1 MEEENR
7 MTDQRTVVTEA
18 GISRATSQVETPESI
33 HWPSLIAAIAAISA
47 VGIAIGLGLPLLT
60 VLLEK
65 RGIAASLTGLNTAMA
80 GIAAMIAAPITTR
93 LAHKFGVANTML
105 WAVMISA
112 ISSLGFYYI
121 DNFWAWFPLRIV
133 FHGAITSLFILSE
146 FWIGVSAP
154 SDKRGLLLGLYA
166 TCLSIGFAFGN
177 VIFSLVGSAGFLPF
191 AVGSSI
197 ILLAAIPIFWARH
210 ESPVLDEKPMG
221 HFLRYLMLV
230 PTASFAVFV
239 FGAVE
244 AGGMALFPIFA
255 SQEGF
260 SESHAGFLLSIMAIG
275 NVIFQI
281 PIGLLSDKIRDRRK
295 LLTTIG
301 VVGLIGSIF
310 LPYVTFDWRVF
321 SVLLL
326 IFGGAI
332 AGLYTVGLSHLGS
345 RFRGAELAAANAAF
359 IFSYAMGT
367 VVGPQAIG
375 IGMDLVGSHGYAWTI
390 TVFFGTFVLF
400 GVSRLLFHPPK
411 A

>member
-1 MEEENR
+1 
-7 MTDQRTVVTEA
+7 MTDPRPVATAVEA
-18 GISRATSQVETPESI
+18 HDDI

-65 RGIAASLTGLNTAMA
+65 RGIPASLTGLNTAMA

-93 LAHKFGVANTML
+93 VAHSMGVATTML

-112 ISSLGFYYI
+112 ISALGFYYI
-121 DNFWAWFPLRIV
+121 ENFWAWFPLRIV
-133 FHGAITSLFILSE
+133 FHGAITALFILSE
-146 FWIGVSAP
+146 FWINVAAP
-154 SDKRGLLLGLYA
+154 PAKRGLVLGIYA
-166 TCLSIGFAFGN
+166 TVLSIGFALGN
-177 VIFSLVGSAGFLPF
+177 VIFSVVGSNGFLPF
-191 AVGSSI
+191 AVGSAI

-210 ESPVLDEKPMG
+210 ESPELDEKPMG

-244 AGGMALFPIFA
+244 AGGMAMFPIFA

-260 SESHAGFLLSIMAIG
+260 SESHAGFLLSAMAIG

-281 PIGLLSDKIRDRRK
+281 PVGMLSDRLRDRRK

-301 VVGLIGSIF
+301 IVGLVGSLM
-310 LPYVTFDWRVF
+310 LPYVTHDWRVF
-321 SVLLL
+321 AFLLL

-359 IFSYAMGT
+359 IFSYAVGT

-375 IGMDLVGSHGYAWTI
+375 IGMDLYGSHGYPWTI
-390 TVFFGTFVLF
+390 TVFFGAFVLF
-400 GVSRLLFHPPK
+400 GLSRLFFHPPK

>member
-1 MEEENR
+1 MEKENL
-7 MTDQRTVVTEA
+7 MTDARPVEA
-18 GISRATSQVETPESI
+18 QDEI
-33 HWPSLIAAIAAISA
+33 HWPSLVAAIAAISA

-93 LAHKFGVANTML
+93 VAHSMGVANTML
-105 WAVMISA
+105 WAVAIAAISA
-112 ISSLGFYYI
+112 LGFYYI
-121 DNFWAWFPLRIV
+121 ENFWAWFPLRIV
-133 FHGAITSLFILSE
+133 FHGAITALFILSE
-146 FWIGVSAP
+146 FWINVAAP
-154 SDKRGLLLGLYA
+154 SSKRGLVLGVYA
-166 TCLSIGFAFGN
+166 TVLSIGFALGN

-191 AVGSSI
+191 GVGSVI
-197 ILLAAIPIFWARH
+197 ILLAAIPIYWARH

-221 HFLRYLMLV
+221 HFLRYLLLV

-255 SQEGF
+255 GYEGF
-260 SESHAGFLLSIMAIG
+260 NESQAGFLLSVMAIG
-275 NVIFQI
+275 NVVFQI
-281 PIGLLSDKIRDRRK
+281 PVGILSDRMQDRRK

-301 VVGLIGSIF
+301 IVGLAGSIL
-310 LPYVTFDWRVF
+310 LPFVTYDWRVF

-359 IFSYAMGT
+359 IFSYAVGT

-375 IGMDLVGSHGYAWTI
+375 IGMDVVGSHGYAWVI
-390 TVFFGTFVLF
+390 TGFFAAFVLF
-400 GVSRLLFHPPK
+400 GLSRLIFHPPK